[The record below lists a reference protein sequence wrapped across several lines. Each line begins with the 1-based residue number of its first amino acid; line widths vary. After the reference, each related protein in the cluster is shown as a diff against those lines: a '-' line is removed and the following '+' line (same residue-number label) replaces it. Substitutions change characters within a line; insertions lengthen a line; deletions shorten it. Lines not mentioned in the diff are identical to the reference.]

1 MDRAQD
7 FSIFLKSEDETDRLA
22 RCFAPFLRHGDTIL
36 LEGPIGAGKTHFAR
50 ALVRSRLGQA
60 EDVPSPTFTLVQTYT
75 APGTEIWHA
84 DLYRLTGPDDVI
96 ELGLEEAFNSAI
108 CLIEWPD
115 RLGPLTP
122 KNAIR
127 LSLTARDSGR
137 QADIS
142 FGTRT
147 ALCAQVQAAWNDNG

>member
-1 MDRAQD
+1 MKPTAW
-7 FSIFLKSEDETDRLA
+7 LGV
-22 RCFAPFLRHGDTIL
+22 LRHFCAMVTQSCWRDRS
-36 LEGPIGAGKTHFAR
+36 AR
-50 ALVRSRLGQA
+50 ARPTSPARLFDRGLVRLKMSPLR
-60 EDVPSPTFTLVQTYT
+60 PSLWFKPIPP
-75 APGTEIWHA
+75 PGTEILHA

-96 ELGLEEAFNSAI
+96 ELGLDEAFSSAI

-142 FGTRT
+142 FGART
-147 ALCAQVQAAWNDNG
+147 ALCAQVQAAWTDNG